1 MKALLLTVLL
11 ATPAVAVSAVTSAAA
26 SSEARLVVEET
37 AQQVLDVLAD
47 KQASTGNRLERLE
60 RIAEERFDFDT
71 ISRLVL
77 ARNWKKLSEPQ
88 RAEFIREFK
97 SYMSRNYGNRIDGY
111 TEEKVD
117 VFGEREEP
125 RGDVTVL
132 TRIVGGR
139 GDGAE
144 VQYRMRNRD
153 GVWKVIDI
161 VVEGISFVSSYRS
174 QFKELWSRGGA
185 ENLLHSLREKNE
197 AAPSESAA

>member
-1 MKALLLTVLL
+1 MKAVLL
-11 ATPAVAVSAVTSAAA
+11 AAVLSAAVPAAAAA
-26 SSEARLVVEET
+26 SDPRAVIQAT
-37 AQQVLDVLAD
+37 ADQVLVILGD
-47 KQASTGNRLERLE
+47 KQASQEDRVRRLEK
-60 RIAEERFDFDT
+60 IAEEHFDFDV

-77 ARNWKKLSEPQ
+77 ARNWKKLSDPQ
-88 RAEFIREFK
+88 RVEFKREFK

-111 TEEKVD
+111 TNESVD
-117 VFGEREEP
+117 VLGERKEP

-144 VQYRMRNRD
+144 VQYRMRNRN
-153 GVWKVIDI
+153 GEWKVIDI

-185 ENLLHSLREKNE
+185 ENLLRNLREKNE
-197 AAPSESAA
+197 TEPVFAESPG